1 MNNFHSFK
9 IINENLTIVELS
21 KVKITYDSAI
31 AVGNQILLNSKCDLY
46 EYMYSILS
54 KLFKKENITY
64 CFRDTDSIS
73 FKLDNCSY
81 KKYLEIVK
89 NDKQYFN
96 NEMGGIK
103 NEVNENIN
111 EIISLRSKCLSIQK
125 LSDVN
130 CDKDLNYYLRKSKGI
145 NNNYRKKY
153 HTHKLYQ
160 NVLLNKVKQNKC
172 EYYKIINKN
181 GELLTQLEIKDDINN
196 FNDKMYMIDNLNS
209 KPHTL
214 NL

>member
-1 MNNFHSFK
+1 MCFMIKIMLNALYGVLLTNKEKFRDIRICTNQQQALRYTKMNNFRSFK
-9 IINENLTIVELS
+9 IINKNLTIAELS

-31 AVGNQILLNSKCDLY
+31 AVGNQTLLNSKCDLY
-46 EYMYSILS
+46 EYMYSILP

-89 NDKQYFN
+89 NNKQYFN
-96 NEMGGIK
+96 NEMGGVK

-130 CDKDLNYYLRKSKGI
+130 CDKDLNHDLRKCKGI
-145 NNNYRKKY
+145 NNNY
-153 HTHKLYQ
+153 
-160 NVLLNKVKQNKC
+160 
-172 EYYKIINKN
+172 
-181 GELLTQLEIKDDINN
+181 
-196 FNDKMYMIDNLNS
+196 
-209 KPHTL
+209 
-214 NL
+214 